1 MSNLTFSIIQE
12 LQHQGICDA
21 SAAVPLG
28 QDHFLVGNDENNI
41 LKVYQSQQSG
51 RAVEDKNIDDYFAP
65 INDKE
70 ADIEGVTQIGEII
83 YWITS
88 HGTNKDAKPRPK
100 RRQFFAN
107 KITDTDNFII
117 EKEGRSYTH
126 LIEDMLE
133 DEQLKNLSDFN
144 LQKGQTIAPKKAGG
158 LNIEGLTT
166 TPDGELLIGFRN
178 PIPQGKALL
187 IPLKNPSDLIDETQS
202 NKASFGDPILLDLG
216 GLGIRSIEYW
226 SVINAYFIIAGPF
239 DGGEEFAFYTWSGDI
254 ADTPNQV
261 SIELPKDFRP
271 ESILF
276 YPHLKDKFQILS
288 DDGSVVRTG
297 GLECKE
303 INDPTDPGKFFR
315 SVWVRLDTPL

>member
-1 MSNLTFSIIQE
+1 MSNFTFSIVQE

-28 QDHFLVGNDENNI
+28 QDHFLVGNDENNT
-41 LKVYQSQQSG
+41 LRVYQSQKSG
-51 RAVEDKNIDDYFAP
+51 QAVKDENIDDYFEP
-65 INDKE
+65 IDDKE

-107 KITDTDNFII
+107 KITNINNFTIK
-117 EKEGRSYTH
+117 KEGRSYTR

-133 DEQLKNLSDFN
+133 DEQLNNLSGFN
-144 LQKGQTIAPKKAGG
+144 LQKAQNIAPKKAGG

-166 TPDGELLIGFRN
+166 TSDGELLIGFRN
-178 PIPQGKALL
+178 PIPQQKALL
-187 IPLKNPSDLIDETQS
+187 IPLKNANELIDTTQG
-202 NKASFGDPILLDLG
+202 NKASFGNPILLDLG
-216 GLGIRSIEYW
+216 SLGIRSIEYW
-226 SVINAYFIIAGPF
+226 SVINTYLIIAGQF
-239 DGGEEFAFYTWSGDI
+239 DGGDEFALYTWSGDV
-254 ADTPNQV
+254 ADKPDKV
-261 SIELPKDFRP
+261 SIEFPKDFRP
-271 ESILF
+271 ESILL

-297 GLECKE
+297 GIECKE
-303 INDPTDPGKFFR
+303 INDPADPGKFFR
-315 SVWVRLDTPL
+315 SVWIRLNTFL